1 MKLQTIF
8 IWVLRLLAAGILLQT
23 LFFKFSAHPQSVAIF
38 TALELEPYGRISIGV
53 LELVAALLILVPR
66 TTGLGAFLAVG
77 LMSGA
82 VFFHLTKLGIVVDG
96 DAILFI
102 YALITLLASMLL
114 TWIFRAQLFEILQRI
129 RGLILKDN

>member
-66 TTGLGAFLAVG
+66 TTGLGAFLAIG